1 MNDRASAGS
10 VRSGANSSE
19 NSQHLTDWY
28 TFSHVIHG
36 FLLYFAVWLI
46 SRGRWPLGFAL
57 LIAMIPE
64 ITWEIIENTSFVIN
78 RYRTETMS
86 LSYYGDSAINSMSDT
101 LAAASG
107 FLLASQLPARTIVA
121 LAIAMELVVGYFIHD
136 NFTLNVI

>member
-1 MNDRASAGS
+1 
-10 VRSGANSSE
+10 
-19 NSQHLTDWY
+19 
-28 TFSHVIHG
+28 
-36 FLLYFAVWLI
+36 LI

-136 NFTLNVI
+136 NFTLNVIMLIHPLEAVKAWQAAL